1 MLIAPDS
8 GLRATPHPGWDK
20 GLCGFMRR
28 VLATE
33 HGQTV
38 YRRRMA
44 SVEPVF
50 GQLMHNCGIHHFL
63 RRGRSAVHPEWRLPA
78 ATLNLMKLHAH
89 QNAAAGA

>member
-1 MLIAPDS
+1 
-8 GLRATPHPGWDK
+8 
-20 GLCGFMRR
+20 
-28 VLATE
+28 
-33 HGQTV
+33 
-38 YRRRMA
+38 MA

-50 GQLMHNCGIHHFL
+50 RQLMHNCGIHHFL